1 MFRSD
6 ILERQNYS
14 GEYSTLSYFHGHIA
28 QQEEHQSSKLKV
40 TGSTPVMPIILKSKN
55 YKKKVG
61 EIMRQLNLDDFQLQ
75 LGQVRMITKDSGQT
89 VQSIEILLG
98 DQTKAEMIVD
108 EKLNVMNLV
117 VRDTVLAD
125 IPQLQCAV
133 DKETL
138 RNFIVGLT
146 KLYNTLQ

>member
-1 MFRSD
+1 MSFIRK
-6 ILERQNYS
+6 R
-14 GEYSTLSYFHGHIA
+14 
-28 QQEEHQSSKLKV
+28 K
-40 TGSTPVMPIILKSKN
+40 
-55 YKKKVG
+55 YKRKVG
-61 EIMRQLNLDDFQLQ
+61 DYVRQLNLDDFQLQ

-98 DQTKAEMIVD
+98 DQTKAEMMVD

-125 IPQLQCAV
+125 IPQLQCAI

-138 RNFIVGLT
+138 RNFISGLT
-146 KLYNTLQ
+146 KLYNSLK